1 MNFIDP
7 ATLQLVSRALDA
19 GALRQQAIAQNIA
32 NANVAGARAMRVQF
46 EELLGTVQTEVA
58 AGRSFKAEDVPAP
71 LLTTESVDH
80 PIALDE
86 EMAAMSSNSLQ
97 YQALL
102 RAVGKQLGILSVA
115 VQEGRR

>member
-19 GALRQQAIAQNIA
+19 GVLRHQAIAQNIA
-32 NANVAGARAMRVQF
+32 NANVAGAQATRVQF
-46 EELLGTVQTEVA
+46 EELLGTLPAQVASGQGFRAEEVPTP
-58 AGRSFKAEDVPAP
+58 RV
-71 LLTTESVDH
+71 LTDASH

-86 EMAAMSSNSLQ
+86 EMAALSSNSLQ

-102 RAVGKQLGILSVA
+102 KAMGRQLGILSVA

>member
-19 GALRQQAIAQNIA
+19 GALRHQAIAQNIA
-32 NANVAGARAMRVQF
+32 NANVAGARAARVQF
-46 EELLGTVQTEVA
+46 EELLGDIPTDLAV
-58 AGRSFKAEDVPAP
+58 GRGFKPGDVPTPQVVVTA
-71 LLTTESVDH
+71 ER
-80 PIALDE
+80 PIALDD
-86 EMAAMSSNSLQ
+86 EMVALSSNSLQ

-102 RAVGKQLGILSVA
+102 KAMSRQLGILSVA

>member
-19 GALRQQAIAQNIA
+19 GALRHQAIAQNIA
-32 NANVAGARAMRVQF
+32 NANVAGAKASRVQF
-46 EELLGTVQTEVA
+46 EELLGNIPTDLA
-58 AGRSFKAEDVPAP
+58 AGRGFKAEDVPAP
-71 LLTTESVDH
+71 QVVTAAGR
-80 PIALDE
+80 PIALDD
-86 EMAAMSSNSLQ
+86 EMAALSSNSLQ

-102 RAVGKQLGILSVA
+102 KAMSRQLSILSVA

>member
-7 ATLQLVSRALDA
+7 ATLQLVNRALDA
-19 GALRQQAIAQNIA
+19 GALRHQAIAQNIA

-58 AGRSFKAEDVPAP
+58 AGHSFKPEDVPVP
-71 LLTTESVDH
+71 LITTESVDR

-86 EMAAMSSNSLQ
+86 EMAALSSNSLQ

-102 RAVGKQLGILSVA
+102 KAVGRQLSILGVA

>member
-19 GALRQQAIAQNIA
+19 GAMRHQAIAQNIA
-32 NANVAGARAMRVQF
+32 NANVAGAQALRVQF
-46 EELLGTVQTEVA
+46 EELMGSLPADVA
-58 AGRSFKAEDVPAP
+58 SGQGFKAEDVPTP
-71 LLTTESVDH
+71 QLMTESASH

-86 EMAAMSSNSLQ
+86 EMAALSSNSLQ

-102 RAVGKQLGILSVA
+102 KAMGRQLSILSVA

>member
-19 GALRQQAIAQNIA
+19 GALRHQAIAQNIA
-32 NANVAGARAMRVQF
+32 NANVAGAHATRVQF
-46 EELLGTVQTEVA
+46 EELLGTLQADVA
-58 AGRSFKAEDVPAP
+58 AGRTFKAEDVPSP
-71 LLTTESVDH
+71 VVTTEPSEH

-86 EMAAMSSNSLQ
+86 EMAALSSNSLQ

-102 RAVGKQLGILSVA
+102 RAMGRQLSILGVA
-115 VQEGRR
+115 AQEARR

>member
-7 ATLQLVSRALDA
+7 ATLQLVNRALDA
-19 GALRQQAIAQNIA
+19 GALRHQAIAQNIA
-32 NANVAGARAMRVQF
+32 NTNVAGAHAMRVQF
-46 EELLGTVQTEVA
+46 EELLGTVQADVA
-58 AGRSFKAEDVPAP
+58 AGRSIKAEDVPAP
-71 LLTTESVDH
+71 LLATDVTGH

>member
-19 GALRQQAIAQNIA
+19 GALRHQAIAQNIA
-32 NANVAGARAMRVQF
+32 NANVAGARATRVQF

-71 LLTTESVDH
+71 LLTTEAEGQ
-80 PIALDE
+80 PIALDT
-86 EMAAMSSNSLQ
+86 EMAALSSNSLQ

-102 RAVGKQLGILSVA
+102 RAVGKQLSILGVA

>member
-7 ATLQLVSRALDA
+7 ATLQLVNRALDA
-19 GALRQQAIAQNIA
+19 GALRHQAIAQNIA

-58 AGRSFKAEDVPAP
+58 AGRSFKAEDVPTP
-71 LLTTESVDH
+71 LMTTQGVDH

-86 EMAAMSSNSLQ
+86 EMAALSSNSLQ

-102 RAVGKQLGILSVA
+102 KAVGKQLSILGVA
-115 VQEGRR
+115 MQEGRR

>member
-7 ATLQLVSRALDA
+7 ATLQLVTRALDA
-19 GALRQQAIAQNIA
+19 GALRHQAIAQNIA
-32 NANVAGARAMRVQF
+32 NANVAGARAARVQF
-46 EELLGTVQTEVA
+46 EELLGSVAADVA
-58 AGRSFKAEDVPAP
+58 AGRSFKAEDVPAA
-71 LLTTESVDH
+71 LINTDDGNR

-86 EMAAMSSNSLQ
+86 EMAALSSNSLQ

-102 RAVGKQLGILSVA
+102 KAMGRQLGILSVA

>member
-32 NANVAGARAMRVQF
+32 NANVAGAHAMRVQF

-58 AGRSFKAEDVPAP
+58 AGRGFKAEDVPAP
-71 LLTTESVDH
+71 ILTTQSVDH

-102 RAVGKQLGILSVA
+102 RAVGKQLAILSIA